1 MVYIKKLTI
10 QGFKSFESKKTTIE
24 LERGLVVITGPNG
37 GGKSNILDAIRF
49 ALGELSSHNLR
60 VGRMSELINDKNS
73 TSGARVSLTL
83 DNSDRVLP
91 VDSDEVTIT
100 RRLDKTGES
109 QYLLNGR
116 EVSRTELLTILSMA
130 NIRPSGFNIVA
141 QGSVTSIAEM
151 SPVELRKML
160 EEIAGIG
167 EYERKKEEAEEQLQ
181 IAEKNIAIA
190 KAGTSEVKL
199 RVYQLQLERNQA
211 YRRRNIETLLSSIK
225 QLKLQKTFNTI
236 TSELREVEEEL
247 SRIELELSKI
257 QNNREEY
264 LRLQNSC
271 SEEWN
276 ETSIIAASLEEKL
289 KNLERVLE
297 ELRRKEL
304 TLTSEKSS
312 LSERLRYIHME
323 IQSIEENLRKLDE
336 DSKEISRKLDEERSR
351 LSSLEELLR
360 DVYEK
365 REEVRKRLEK
375 LKNILKVKE
384 SNVEETVRRETSLK
398 KEIELIKMRLE
409 ELQSNLSK
417 IENEINVSVNEISR
431 NLKRTLMKRKIIKD
445 NAEILQKLSEEL
457 SRKHEEY
464 TKISER
470 FSKLIELQEAFGNII
485 SKINS
490 TNFFGKVRREER
502 IEEILKDVKGVY
514 GFLDSWLEVDD
525 IEVWGKLEAGTC
537 GWIHSLVVDS
547 WKTAIHLAEIFS
559 NVGIELKILPLE
571 IVEKRKERLEINGVK
586 FKAEWVGDVLSFLL
600 GKTYFSKK
608 PHLPKNNISK
618 IVYGKGVTILKDGRI
633 EIYPISSRSKY
644 ILIKHEY
651 EESLRI
657 LDKLKKKVDELSNL
671 SEYLKS
677 EIQRISNEILKVR
690 YEIESEEKLSEE
702 LLNNVSKNF
711 VKLVG
716 LEIEKLITLK
726 HISKQEKIL
735 EELLEQSRNINLS
748 DMNEIQE
755 IREEIGLLEEE
766 YIKSSTEIARLEME
780 KKRIN
785 STLNQLTQK
794 LVENNTRHE
803 TLSKQLSNKKAEAEY
818 IEKKLSELSETSE
831 ELKSR
836 FEECRREI
844 EATNVELENKKR
856 KLEEISK
863 MKYEFE
869 NELRKIEQEY
879 YDLSSKRINLVV
891 KRSQLEVELK
901 KILEEID
908 GKQLQ
913 DLPEIPHPLLQ
924 KLEEELLNE
933 LKELDKVNQLAPQ
946 QYEELVE
953 NYKVRS
959 ARIRELEEERA
970 EIIRFM
976 KWLEGEK
983 KRVFL
988 QTFNKVSEKFE
999 HYFSILTGGQAW
1011 LKLEDEENIFE
1022 KGVEIIVR
1030 FPGKSPRSARGAS
1043 GGEKSVTAV
1052 ALLLALQGLTPADFY
1067 IFDEVDAHMD
1077 IQYSARLAELFE
1089 EMSKKTQIIV
1099 ITLKDVIAEKADQ
1112 LIGVYMRDGASR
1124 IVKTKIEEVLSNG

>member
-1 MVYIKKLTI
+1 MVYIKRLTI

-24 LERGLVVITGPNG
+24 LEKGLVVITGPNG

-49 ALGELSSHNLR
+49 TLGELSAHNLR
-60 VGRMSELINDKNS
+60 VGRMSELINDK
-73 TSGARVSLTL
+73 TSISNARVSLTL

-100 RRLDKTGES
+100 RKLDKTGES

-167 EYERKKEEAEEQLQ
+167 EYERKKQEAGEQLQ

-211 YRRRNIETLLSSIK
+211 YRRRNIETLLTSIK

-257 QNNREEY
+257 HNSREEY
-264 LRLQNSC
+264 MRLQNSC
-271 SEEWN
+271 NEEWS
-276 ETSIIAASLEEKL
+276 ETSRTLTSLEEKL
-289 KNLERVLE
+289 KNSERILE
-297 ELRRKEL
+297 ELRRREL
-304 TLTSEKSS
+304 TLTSERSS
-312 LSERLRYIHME
+312 LNERLRYTHIE
-323 IQSIEENLRKLDE
+323 IQNIEETLRKLEEESKKISMRIDE
-336 DSKEISRKLDEERSR
+336 ARIR
-351 LSSLEELLR
+351 LSSLEESLK
-360 DVYEK
+360 DAYER
-365 REEVRKRLEK
+365 REEVRKRLEE
-375 LKNILKVKE
+375 LKKILRVKE
-384 SNVEETVRRETSLK
+384 SVIEEAVRRETSLK
-398 KEIELIKMRLE
+398 KEVELVKMKLE
-409 ELQSNLSK
+409 ELHSILSK
-417 IENEINVSVNEISR
+417 IENEINVSVDETSR
-431 NLKRTLMKRKIIKD
+431 NYKRMLEMKNTVKD
-445 NAEILQKLSEEL
+445 NVEALHKLSEEL
-457 SRKHEEY
+457 SRKQEEY
-464 TKISER
+464 RKISEML
-470 FSKLIELQEAFGNII
+470 SKLVELQEAFSNMI
-485 SKINS
+485 SRINS
-490 TNFFGKVRREER
+490 TNIFGKVRKEEK
-502 IEEILKDVKGVY
+502 IEEILRDVKGVY
-514 GFLDSWLEVDD
+514 GFLDSWLEVGDV
-525 IEVWGKLEAGTC
+525 EVWRRLEAGTC
-537 GWIHSLVVDS
+537 GWIHSLVVDG
-547 WKTAIHLAEIFS
+547 WRTAIHLAEIFS
-559 NVGIELKILPLE
+559 NLGIELKILPLE
-571 IVEKRKERLEINGVK
+571 IIEKRRKRLEINGVK
-586 FKAEWVGDVLSFLL
+586 FKADWVEDVLSFLL
-600 GKTYFSKK
+600 RDTSFSKR
-608 PHLPKNNISK
+608 PRLPRNRNSR
-618 IVYGKGVTILKDGRI
+618 IVYGRGVTILQDGRI
-633 EIYPISSRSKY
+633 EIYQISSRSKY

-651 EESLRI
+651 EESLKI
-657 LDKLKKKVDELSNL
+657 LEKLKKKINELNYL
-671 SEYLKS
+671 SESLKS
-677 EIQRISNEILKVR
+677 EIQKINNEILRIR
-690 YEIESEEKLSEE
+690 YEIESEEIVMNE
-702 LLNNVSKNF
+702 LLNNVSKSF
-711 VKLVG
+711 VKLVVSM
-716 LEIEKLITLK
+716 IEKLIV
-726 HISKQEKIL
+726 SKQIMRDEKIL
-735 EELLEQSRNINLS
+735 EELLLQSRTLEFSSIDEVQKIRDELS
-748 DMNEIQE
+748 I
-755 IREEIGLLEEE
+755 LEEE

-785 STLNQLTQK
+785 STLHQLTQK
-794 LVENNTRHE
+794 LVENNTRHDS
-803 TLSKQLSNKKAEAEY
+803 LSKQLADKKSEAEQ
-818 IEKKLSELSETSE
+818 IERKLLDLSGIGD
-831 ELKSR
+831 ELKSK
-836 FEECRREI
+836 FEEYRRE
-844 EATNVELENKKR
+844 VETISMEIASKKR
-856 KLEEISK
+856 RLEELSK
-863 MKYEFE
+863 MKYDFE
-869 NELRKIEQEY
+869 NELRRIEQEY
-879 YDLSSKRINLVV
+879 YDISSKRLNLVV

-901 KILEEID
+901 KILEEI
-908 GKQLQ
+908 GGQQLQ
-913 DLPEIPHPLLQ
+913 DLPEIPHQLLEG
-924 KLEEELLNE
+924 LEEELLNE

-970 EIIRFM
+970 EILRFM
-976 KWLEGEK
+976 RWLEEEK

-988 QTFNKVSEKFE
+988 QTFSKVSEKFE

-1011 LKLEDEENIFE
+1011 LKLEDEESIFE

-1112 LIGVYMRDGASR
+1112 LIGVYMRDGTSR
-1124 IVKTKIEEVLSNG
+1124 IVKTKIEEVLNNG